1 MDTYVLYAI
10 TVWFHSYPYNP
21 QNAEV
26 TFSAFYM
33 QPLLSTEYSV
43 LSALIKLPW
52 DPNPRGFGSTATRA
66 LLLAVFPHLLLPAFL
81 TPLYLKLSNRDN
93 RNKIKKILKL
103 LLLSTHRI

>member
-33 QPLLSTEYSV
+33 QPLQSTEYSV
-43 LSALIKLPW
+43 LSALTKLPW
-52 DPNPRGFGSTATRA
+52 DPNPRG
-66 LLLAVFPHLLLPAFL
+66 LAVFPHLLLPAFL
-81 TPLYLKLSNRDN
+81 TPLYLKLSNKGN

>member
-33 QPLLSTEYSV
+33 QPLQSTEYSV
-43 LSALIKLPW
+43 LSALTKLPW
-52 DPNPRGFGSTATRA
+52 DPNPRGLGSTVTRA

-81 TPLYLKLSNRDN
+81 TPLYLKLSNKVN